1 MALRRATVQ
10 ALFPSLSW
18 IWTTILI
25 TEELSTSNSCG
36 TAIFLPLYLSLL
48 SLINS
53 QLLLTIAHPTI
64 KIVVSVQPVVQSRK
78 THLNY
83 KSFSKIKIYEFSIS
97 LARGKSLRT
106 KKEGNFSVFISQFG
120 IKKELISILLTWIS
134 SVLPRAATVSLIL
147 QIRVLKIRRREL
159 MDDTLSRLFP
169 M

>member
-1 MALRRATVQ
+1 M
-10 ALFPSLSW
+10 
-18 IWTTILI
+18 
-25 TEELSTSNSCG
+25 
-36 TAIFLPLYLSLL
+36 IFLPLYLSLL

-106 KKEGNFSVFISQFG
+106 KKEGNFSVFFSQFG
-120 IKKELISILLTWIS
+120 IKKELISILLTWIVS
-134 SVLPRAATVSLIL
+134 SAESGDCFFNSADKSVENST
-147 QIRVLKIRRREL
+147 
-159 MDDTLSRLFP
+159 SRIDG
-169 M
+169 

>member
-1 MALRRATVQ
+1 M
-10 ALFPSLSW
+10 
-18 IWTTILI
+18 
-25 TEELSTSNSCG
+25 
-36 TAIFLPLYLSLL
+36 IFLPLYLSLL

-106 KKEGNFSVFISQFG
+106 KKEGNFSVFFSQFG

-134 SVLPRAATVSLIL
+134 SVLPRAATASLNL
-147 QIRVLKIRRREL
+147 QIRVLKIRRR
-159 MDDTLSRLFP
+159 
-169 M
+169 

>member
-1 MALRRATVQ
+1 M
-10 ALFPSLSW
+10 
-18 IWTTILI
+18 
-25 TEELSTSNSCG
+25 
-36 TAIFLPLYLSLL
+36 IFLPLYLSLL

-106 KKEGNFSVFISQFG
+106 KKEGNFSVFFSQFG

-134 SVLPRAATVSLIL
+134 SVLPRAATASLNL
-147 QIRVLKIRRREL
+147 QIRVLKIQRRVL
-159 MDDTLSRLFP
+159 MVTFCPDFSQCK
-169 M
+169 

>member
-1 MALRRATVQ
+1 M
-10 ALFPSLSW
+10 
-18 IWTTILI
+18 
-25 TEELSTSNSCG
+25 
-36 TAIFLPLYLSLL
+36 IFLPLYLSLL

-106 KKEGNFSVFISQFG
+106 KKEGNFSVFFSQFG

-134 SVLPRAATVSLIL
+134 SVSAESGDRFCKSADESVENST
-147 QIRVLKIRRREL
+147 
-159 MDDTLSRLFP
+159 SRIDG
-169 M
+169 

>member
-1 MALRRATVQ
+1 M
-10 ALFPSLSW
+10 
-18 IWTTILI
+18 
-25 TEELSTSNSCG
+25 
-36 TAIFLPLYLSLL
+36 IFLPLYLSLL

-106 KKEGNFSVFISQFG
+106 KKEGNFFFSQFG

-134 SVLPRAATVSLIL
+134 SVLPRAATASVNL

-159 MDDTLSRLFP
+159 MDDTLFRLFP
-169 M
+169 K